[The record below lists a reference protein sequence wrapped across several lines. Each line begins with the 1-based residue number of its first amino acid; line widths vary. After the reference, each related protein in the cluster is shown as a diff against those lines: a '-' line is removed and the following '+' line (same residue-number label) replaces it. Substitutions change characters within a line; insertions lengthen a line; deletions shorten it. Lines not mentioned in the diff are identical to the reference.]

1 MFGLRLTSR
10 RKCYFW
16 IFIFFIFSNFK
27 WLLSYILWK
36 NHPLWQ
42 WVSRVF
48 LKFYYVTSF
57 FNLQIFNNETT
68 VLLKFFEICA
78 DMHFVSL
85 ICLNERS
92 ITTSLLVIDLKCTV
106 VHYANLNSS
115 SINKLFLNYELSNML
130 FRCFFYF
137 LFLFI
142 LTRLLSKTLWKNYPF
157 LTQIFKIHFKM

>member
-1 MFGLRLTSR
+1 MLFLNFYLFHFFKFQITIVIYLMEKPSSLTMD
-10 RKCYFW
+10 
-16 IFIFFIFSNFK
+16 FK
-27 WLLSYILWK
+27 G
-36 NHPLWQ
+36 
-42 WVSRVF
+42 F

-115 SINKLFLNYELSNML
+115 SINKSFSSWIYYVV
-130 FRCFFYF
+130 FFQFFVYVT
-137 LFLFI
+137 
-142 LTRLLSKTLWKNYPF
+142 LTRLQSKTVWKSY
-157 LTQIFKIHFKM
+157 HFFTNFQN

>member
-1 MFGLRLTSR
+1 MLFLNFYLFHFFKFQITIVIYLMEKPSSLTMD
-10 RKCYFW
+10 
-16 IFIFFIFSNFK
+16 FK
-27 WLLSYILWK
+27 G
-36 NHPLWQ
+36 
-42 WVSRVF
+42 F

-142 LTRLLSKTLWKNYPF
+142 LTRLLSKTL
-157 LTQIFKIHFKM
+157 